1 MPDTGLAVGLAFFD
15 LFESFEGL
23 LLMAALTTIRIYA
36 AMTVLPATSESVLP
50 GMTRGALACVVAG
63 FIAFGQ
69 PMADVMQLGAGT
81 LLMLALKELML
92 GVLIGF
98 SAATV
103 FWVAESVGALV
114 DTQTGYN
121 SVQMSNP
128 MSGEQST
135 PVSALLLQF
144 CVVIF
149 YMLGGMLV
157 FLGALLESFKVWPLM
172 SALPSMANAAEVFV
186 VQQAD
191 TLMTVTIKFAAPV
204 LLILLLIDLGVGL
217 VTRVADR
224 LEPATIGQPLKA
236 AVGMLVVALMISVFA
251 AQVQQFLLPTDVMQR
266 LHQLLPG

>member
-1 MPDTGLAVGLAFFD
+1 MSDAGFPVGMAFFD

-23 LLMAALTTIRIYA
+23 LIMMALTSVRIYA
-36 AMTVLPATSESVLP
+36 AMTVLPATADTALP
-50 GMTRGALACVVAG
+50 GLTRGALACIVAA
-63 FIAFGQ
+63 FVAFGQ
-69 PMADVMQLGAGT
+69 PTGDIMQLGSGT
-81 LLMLALKELML
+81 LLMLALKELLL

-128 MSGEQST
+128 MSNEQST
-135 PVSALLLQF
+135 PVSAMLLQF
-144 CVVIF
+144 CVAIF

-157 FLGALLESFKVWPLM
+157 FIGALLESFKVWPLV

-191 TLMTVTIKFAAPV
+191 TLMSATLKFAAPV

-217 VTRVADR
+217 ITRVADK

-236 AVGMLVVALMISVFA
+236 AVGMVVVALMISVFA

>member
-191 TLMTVTIKFAAPV
+191 TLMAVTIKFAAPV